1 MLPGGRNFGWPLMK
15 EKLKKHTISLLVYSI
30 DFCHKSK
37 KLSRKSGEED
47 QEHLLKREPTQLV
60 LHLRFATDL
69 KGESWLRAATLDDSN
84 TPTPVLHNTSVVV

>member
-37 KLSRKSGEED
+37 KLSRESGEED
-47 QEHLLKREPTQLV
+47 QAHLLKREPT
-60 LHLRFATDL
+60 
-69 KGESWLRAATLDDSN
+69 
-84 TPTPVLHNTSVVV
+84 